1 MTNEDAI
8 RILNLMSRDMT
19 VALVDLPKKNPM
31 YDVLTQRIEAI
42 DRAQNALRQWND
54 YLKNLV

>member
-1 MTNEDAI
+1 MTNEDVI
-8 RILNLMSRDMT
+8 RILDLMSRDMT

-31 YDVLTQRIEAI
+31 YDVLTKRIEAI

>member
-8 RILNLMSRDMT
+8 RILDLISRDMT